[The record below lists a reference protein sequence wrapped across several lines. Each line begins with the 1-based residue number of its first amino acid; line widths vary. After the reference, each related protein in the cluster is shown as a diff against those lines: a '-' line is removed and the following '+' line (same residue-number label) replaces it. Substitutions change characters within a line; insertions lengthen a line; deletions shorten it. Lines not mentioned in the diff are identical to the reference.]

1 MGESTGGQAS
11 VQQAGFPGVTRKVLE
26 RLPLPG
32 DHREL
37 VVVEVTYPPSG
48 IAPLHRH
55 PVGGVVFIVEG
66 VAESAYGSDDPR
78 QYRAGET
85 LQDRADIPHTLF
97 RNCDSQGPLRF
108 LTIYVLEP
116 GRPYTMEP

>member
-1 MGESTGGQAS
+1 MGEPIDGQAGA
-11 VQQAGFPGVTRKVLE
+11 QQTGFPGVTRKILE
-26 RLPLPG
+26 RLALPG

-37 VVVEVTYPPSG
+37 AVVEVAYPPGGS
-48 IAPLHRH
+48 APLHRH
-55 PVGGVVFIVEG
+55 PVGGVIYIIEG
-66 VAESAYGSDDPR
+66 VAEFAYGSDEPR

-97 RNCDSQGPLRF
+97 RNCDPERQLRF

-116 GRPYTMEP
+116 GHSYTKEA

>member
-1 MGESTGGQAS
+1 MGEGIDGQS
-11 VQQAGFPGVTRKVLE
+11 GIQQSGFPGVTRKMLE
-26 RLPLPG
+26 RLPVAG

-37 VVVEVTYPPSG
+37 AVVEVTYPPGGS
-48 IAPLHRH
+48 APLHRH
-55 PVGGVVFIVEG
+55 PVGGVVYIVEG
-66 VAESAYGSDDPR
+66 VAESAYGSETPR

-97 RNCDSQGPLRF
+97 RNCDPQRPLRF

-116 GRPYTMEP
+116 GRSYTVER